1 MHFYAFVN
9 IKHFTY
15 WDCQWYLFLHPRS
28 HTKLR
33 FIPKTRN
40 RSDSISSISHK
51 TQMWLCGMLISF
63 SVHFFVSPIEW
74 NILLSRPR
82 RSLWKMTTWES
93 GINGLVQ
100 CIFDKKECDARNHK
114 HLLLALVRM
123 VHVEKN
129 TTGDPIRNSTFF
141 SINAIAWTEATR
153 LLISSKIEA
162 SFMLPFVIS
171 PPSLLSNCCLVRPY
185 HSWSKPDIWH

>member
-1 MHFYAFVN
+1 MTVSSNSWSLVSNKQTIPLMKRTEIFGHAP
-9 IKHFTY
+9 
-15 WDCQWYLFLHPRS
+15 LFLGIHAM
-28 HTKLR
+28 
-33 FIPKTRN
+33 
-40 RSDSISSISHK
+40 ISSISHK

-123 VHVEKN
+123 VHVEKK
-129 TTGDPIRNSTFF
+129 TLREILSEIPLFF
-141 SINAIAWTEATR
+141 
-153 LLISSKIEA
+153 
-162 SFMLPFVIS
+162 
-171 PPSLLSNCCLVRPY
+171 PSMPSHELRQ
-185 HSWSKPDIWH
+185 PDF